1 MEQTLTMSNREID
14 RLKVVNNVMI
24 GRLTWNEAGA
34 QLDLSDRQV
43 GRLCDSVRK
52 KGNAGIIHGLR
63 GKPSNN
69 QLQPGL
75 LEKAMELVKSKYS
88 DFGPTFANEK
98 LWEIHKLR
106 LSTPTLSCA
115 MTKEGLW
122 KPRKNKPTH
131 RDWRPRRFCV
141 GELVQLDG
149 SDHDWFEG
157 RGPRCV
163 LLVFIDDATSR
174 ILYARFVTVEDT
186 LNLMAAAKAYLLI
199 NGRPVAWYVDKD
211 SIYKIN
217 RQASIEEQLR
227 DEQPLTQFTRAMTE
241 LGITVICA
249 DSPQAKGRVERG
261 FGTHQDRLVKELRLA
276 GISNMTDGD
285 IFLAEVYVPKHNA
298 RFAVAPENNTNAH
311 RPLLKNHCLE
321 ETLSLR
327 TERTVAND
335 YTIRKD
341 NQFFQLLADQP
352 VRVKPKDKLLVEMRL
367 DGSRHL
373 RFKERYLYFKSIAK
387 PPYRAFYAGKK
398 EVASAKWP
406 VKPNKPA
413 KNHPWRRFNFVA
425 PKAAVIP
432 AGLQI
437 KRGLPTLST

>member
-1 MEQTLTMSNREID
+1 MEQILTMSNHEID
-14 RLKVVNNVMI
+14 KLKVVNNVIM
-24 GRLTWNEAGA
+24 GRLTWNEAGS
-34 QLDLSDRQV
+34 QLSLSDRQI
-43 GRLCDSVRK
+43 GRLCIKVRK

-69 QLQPGL
+69 QLKPGL

-98 LWEIHKLR
+98 LFEIHR
-106 LSTPTLSCA
+106 IVVSTPTLSHA

-122 KPRKNKPTH
+122 KPRKSKPKH
-131 RDWRPRRFCV
+131 RDWRPRRSCV

-157 RGPRCV
+157 RGPKCV

-174 ILYARFVTVEDT
+174 ILYACFISVEDT
-186 LNLMAAAKAYLLI
+186 LNLMAAVKSYLLI
-199 NGRPVAWYVDKD
+199 NGRPMFWYVDKD

-227 DEQPLTQFTRAMTE
+227 DEQSLTQFTRAMKE
-241 LGITVICA
+241 LGVEVINA

-276 GISNMTDGD
+276 GISNMEDGN

-298 RFAVAPENNTNAH
+298 RFAVIPENNTNAH
-311 RPLLKNHCLE
+311 RPLLKSHCLE
-321 ETLSLR
+321 EILSLR

-341 NQFFQLLADQP
+341 NQFFQLLAEQP
-352 VRVKPKDKLLVEMRL
+352 VRIKPKDKVLVEMRL
-367 DGSRHL
+367 DGSRHM
-373 RFKERYLYFKSIAK
+373 RFKEVYLGFKSIAK
-387 PPYRAFYAGKK
+387 PPYRPFYAGKK
-398 EVASAKWP
+398 EIGATDGPAMP
-406 VKPNKPA
+406 YKPA

-425 PKAAVIP
+425 PKPAVIP

>member
-14 RLKVVNNVMI
+14 KLKVINNVMT
-24 GRLTWNEAGA
+24 GKLTWDEAGA
-34 QLDLSDRQV
+34 QLDLSGRQV
-43 GRLCDSVRK
+43 GRLCGKVLRN
-52 KGNAGIIHGLR
+52 GNAGIIHGLR

-69 QLQPGL
+69 KLEPGL
-75 LEKAMELVKSKYS
+75 LEEAMGIVKSKYS

-98 LWEIHKLR
+98 LFKIHKLV
-106 LSTPTLSCA
+106 LSTPTLNRA

-122 KPRKNKPTH
+122 KPRKSGTKH

-186 LNLMAAAKAYLLI
+186 LNLMAATKSYLLL

-217 RQASIEEQLR
+217 RQASIEEELR
-227 DEQPLTQFTRAMTE
+227 DEQPITQFTRAMTE

-285 IFLAEVYVPKHNA
+285 IFLVEVYVPEHNA
-298 RFAVAPENNTNAH
+298 RFSVAPENNTNAH
-311 RPLLKNHCLE
+311 RPLLKNHRLA

-335 YTIRKD
+335 YTVRKD
-341 NQFFQLLADQP
+341 NKFFQLLADQP
-352 VRVKPKDKLLVEMRL
+352 VRVKPKDKVLMEMRL
-367 DGSRHL
+367 DGSRHI
-373 RFKERYLYFKSIAK
+373 RFKDHYLGFKSITK
-387 PPYRAFYAGKK
+387 PPYRPFYAGRK
-398 EVASAKWP
+398 EVASATGP
-406 VKPNKPA
+406 VMPNKPA
-413 KNHPWRRFNFVA
+413 KDHPWRRFRFGT
-425 PKAAVIP
+425 PKAISVLERVT
-432 AGLQI
+432 GDL
-437 KRGLPTLST
+437 G

>member
-14 RLKVVNNVMI
+14 RLGIINNVI
-24 GRLTWNEAGA
+24 AGKLTWNEAGA
-34 QLDLSDRQV
+34 QLALCDRQI
-43 GRLCDSVRK
+43 GRLCKKVSK

-63 GKPSNN
+63 GKPSNHK
-69 QLQPGL
+69 LKPGL
-75 LEKAMELVKSKYS
+75 VEKAMELVKSKYS

-98 LWEIHKLR
+98 LEELDGIH
-106 LSTPTLSCA
+106 LSVFVVRKG
-115 MTKEGLW
+115 MIKEGLW
-122 KPRKNKPTH
+122 RPRKSKPKH
-131 RDWRPRRFCV
+131 RDWRPRRSCV

-174 ILYARFVTVEDT
+174 ILYACFINVEDT
-186 LNLMAAAKAYLLI
+186 LNLMAATKSYLLI
-199 NGRPVAWYVDKD
+199 NGRPMFWYVDKD

-227 DEQPLTQFTRAMTE
+227 DEQPLTQFTRAMKE
-241 LGITVICA
+241 LGVEVINA

-276 GISNMTDGD
+276 GISNMEDGN

-298 RFAVAPENNTNAH
+298 RFAVAPENNTNVH
-311 RPLLKNHCLE
+311 RPLLKSHCLE
-321 ETLSLR
+321 EILSLR
-327 TERTVAND
+327 AERTVAND

-373 RFKERYLYFKSIAK
+373 RFKEAYLDFKSIAK
-387 PPYRAFYAGKK
+387 PPYRPFYAGKK
-398 EVASAKWP
+398 EIGSAIGP

-413 KNHPWRRFNFVA
+413 KNHPWRRFNFIA

-437 KRGLPTLST
+437 KRGLPTLSI